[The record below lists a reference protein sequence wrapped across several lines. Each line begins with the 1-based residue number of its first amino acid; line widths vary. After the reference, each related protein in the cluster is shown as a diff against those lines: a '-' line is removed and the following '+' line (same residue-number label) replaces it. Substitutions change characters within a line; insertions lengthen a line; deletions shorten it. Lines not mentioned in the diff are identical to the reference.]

1 MPTFSSLVEVHPAG
15 QTADNTEFGPTYRAA
30 FSTEQGLAGD
40 VKTLFELFQRSSEL
54 YADRPCLGER
64 AAVAGVAQ
72 PFEFLTYKESATAVA
87 DIAAG
92 YARLGIVAMDKVGII
107 GANCREWMIAMQ
119 ACNRQ
124 SLCCVPLYETLG
136 DNAVEFVLSHSEAR
150 MVVAAAAKLPVL
162 RAALPKVSSTL
173 TLGVVYWGEA
183 AAADVEAIKG
193 LGYSVHS
200 WAELAALGRET
211 PVFPEPPA
219 PEDLCTIM
227 YTSGTTGDP
236 KGVMLSHR
244 AVISTIAAVVQYM
257 AHHGEILDANDSFLS
272 YLPLAHIFDRVVE
285 EFMLSLGARIGYW
298 RGDIRKL
305 GEDIEAFKPT
315 LFAGVPRVFERV
327 VNGVKD
333 KLKGAGFVSNTI
345 FNIAKARKLHFMKAG
360 FRHNEASVISDRLVF
375 NKIKSKLGGRVR
387 VIITGGAPMAESTE
401 EFMRVTMCAP
411 VVQGYG
417 LTETCAASC
426 IASPFNFNHC
436 GTVGA
441 PMPMTELR
449 LVAVPEMKY
458 CPTSDPPK
466 GEVCLRGPG
475 LFSGYFKNE
484 EMTKETMDADG
495 FFRTGDIGE
504 ILADGT
510 LRIFD
515 RKKNIFKLS
524 QGEYIAAEKL
534 ENVYKGCE
542 MVEQIWV
549 YGDSFKSCVVAV
561 VVPKETSVMAWA
573 TEKGMEGDFKT
584 LVATPAFN
592 KCMLQALEAAGRAG
606 KLKKG
611 LEEVKAVHL
620 SAEQFSVE
628 NDLLTPTF
636 KLKRGPL
643 KTRFTSEIDALYAA
657 LPA

>member
-173 TLGVVYWGEA
+173 TLGVVYWG
-183 AAADVEAIKG
+183 G
-193 LGYSVHS
+193 RLQLPMWS

-387 VIITGGAPMAESTE
+387 
-401 EFMRVTMCAP
+401 
-411 VVQGYG
+411 GYG

-449 LVAVPEMKY
+449 LMAVPEMKY

-643 KTRFTSEIDALYAA
+643 KTHFTSEIDALYAA